1 MSPVVFEILNLI
13 QNQEMQPLV
22 LLLLKE
28 ENDLF
33 IVAYI
38 HYCTCEP
45 WGMEQEKC
53 KGLRRPS
60 FNKKTEI
67 GCNKNI

>member
-1 MSPVVFEILNLI
+1 MSPAAFEILNLI

-45 WGMEQEKC
+45 WGNEVREMQR
-53 KGLRRPS
+53 L
-60 FNKKTEI
+60 N
-67 GCNKNI
+67 